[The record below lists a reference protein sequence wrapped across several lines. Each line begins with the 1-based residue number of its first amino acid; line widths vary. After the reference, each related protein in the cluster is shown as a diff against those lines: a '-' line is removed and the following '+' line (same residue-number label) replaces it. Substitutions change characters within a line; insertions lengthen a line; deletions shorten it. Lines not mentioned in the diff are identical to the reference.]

1 MQYLI
6 SLVLTLIFEEGYAIL
21 WRVHGRDLWL
31 VALVNVL
38 TNPLVVLW
46 HNLVPGV
53 LLGTALP
60 EVCAVITEAVLYIRK
75 DNRIK
80 NPVWFAIAANAFS
93 YGMGLIINHFL

>member
-6 SLVLTLIFEEGYAIL
+6 SLVLTLLLEGLLALL
-21 WRVHGRDLWL
+21 WGIRGRDLWL
-31 VALVNVL
+31 VALVNIL

-60 EVCAVITEAVLYIRK
+60 EILAVSAEACIYLHK
-75 DNRIK
+75 DN
-80 NPVWFAIAANAFS
+80 AIARPILFSICANAFS
-93 YGMGLIINHFL
+93 FGTGLVLNLIL